1 MQRST
6 HKPEGRKPS
15 ELVTAGESGQGLDEA
30 QAPGSRYL
38 SLANISRSQR
48 PGGDSSQWRY
58 VTEPD
63 QRPNSSCGSGQSP
76 WCYLQRVKP
85 GEGTGIRPWSCA
97 HPPHA
102 QPPWGDQGTPA
113 SSCASLAEYRPV
125 VPTRRLCQGGEPT
138 VWWER
143 EWVGL

>member
-1 MQRST
+1 MPRST
-6 HKPEGRKPS
+6 HKPEGRKPC

-63 QRPNSSCGSGQSP
+63 QRPNSSYESGQSP
-76 WCYLQRVKP
+76 WCYLQRVNP

-97 HPPHA
+97 FPLPQT
-102 QPPWGDQGTPA
+102 QPPWGDPGTPA
-113 SSCASLAEYRPV
+113 SSCASLGRV
-125 VPTRRLCQGGEPT
+125 QTRCAHQKALPGGEPT
-138 VWWER
+138 C
-143 EWVGL
+143 GGSG